1 MDRGLWARRTGS
13 ECVRGPGNKL
23 GLNEIL
29 ADLKILNFVFHPPR
43 HNWQL
48 PLLTCLTWKVE
59 YCIDRELWA
68 KRTPSECV
76 RRPGNKL
83 GLNQIFEILTILNFD
98 SDPPRHNW
106 RLPLLTCL
114 TQKVE
119 YCMDRGLWAK
129 RTGSEC
135 VRGPGNKLGLNQI
148 FEILK
153 ILNFDFNPPEAQLA
167 TFTFDLFDLKSRIL
181 YR

>member
-1 MDRGLWARRTGS
+1 MDRGLWAKRTGS
-13 ECVRGPGNKL
+13 ECVRG
-23 GLNEIL
+23 
-29 ADLKILNFVFHPPR
+29 
-43 HNWQL
+43 
-48 PLLTCLTWKVE
+48 
-59 YCIDRELWA
+59 
-68 KRTPSECV
+68 
-76 RRPGNKL
+76 PGNKL

-135 VRGPGNKLGLNQI
+135 VRGPGNKLGLN
-148 FEILK
+148 EILADLK
-153 ILNFDFNPPEAQLA
+153 ILNFVFHPPRHNWQLPLLTCLTWKVEYCIDRELWA
-167 TFTFDLFDLKSRIL
+167 KRRPFECLRRPGNKLGLNEILANLKKTMFLPLKSIL
-181 YR
+181 KAT